1 MFFSAQVRDWNRHR
15 RLFTFESLN
24 SVALVPESACSRR
37 RLSWKFH
44 MSETARKLTVFP
56 AFHKVDG
63 ARVVVAGGG
72 EEAAA
77 KVRLLA
83 ETSATIEL
91 FHPTIDQGTAADL
104 RAAGGSW
111 HARIPGAE
119 DFAAAALAFIATG
132 DEASDRAAAELAKA
146 AGVPVNVVD
155 RPELCDFFTGA
166 MVNRAPLA
174 VAVTTA
180 GAAPVLARHVRARV
194 EALLAPAF
202 GDLAALAEK
211 LRGAVGSAIG
221 TAEGRRRFW
230 ARFFT
235 GSVAEKIFA
244 GKVDEAEAEARH
256 DLSAPALTQGHVSLV
271 GAGPGAEDL
280 LTLRAQRLLQEAD
293 VIVYDAL
300 VPERVVAMGR
310 RDAKR
315 IHVGKT
321 KGSHRATQEEINAL
335 LVEEAKAGHQVVRLK
350 SGDPLIF
357 GRAGEEIAALRAA
370 GVSFDVVP
378 GITAAFAAAAE
389 TEIPLTL
396 RGVASALVFATGHDE
411 HSETLPGWA
420 GVALSGATVA
430 VYMGHSVAGKVAT
443 QLIAAGLNASTPVA
457 LIENASRADQRACAG
472 RLDELARLAARP
484 ELEGPVLIVIGEVVA
499 HSALNLAPAALSELV
514 AA

>member
-1 MFFSAQVRDWNRHR
+1 
-15 RLFTFESLN
+15 
-24 SVALVPESACSRR
+24 
-37 RLSWKFH
+37 
-44 MSETARKLTVFP
+44 MSETARKLSVFP

-63 ARVVVAGGG
+63 ARVVVVGGG
-72 EEAAA
+72 EEAGA

-83 ETSATIEL
+83 ETSASIQL
-91 FHPTIDQGTAADL
+91 FSTTLDKETGADL
-104 RAAGGSW
+104 VAANGVWVPRLPEEG
-111 HARIPGAE
+111 
-119 DFAAAALAFIATG
+119 DFAGAALAFIATE
-132 DEASDRAAAELAKA
+132 DEATDRAIAALARA

-166 MVNRAPLA
+166 LVNRAPLA
-174 VAVTTA
+174 VAVTTE
-180 GAAPVLARHVRARV
+180 GKAPVLARHVRARI

-202 GDLAALAEK
+202 GDLAGLAEK
-211 LRGAVGSAIG
+211 LRGAVGSGIG
-221 TAEGRRRFW
+221 SSVARRRFW
-230 ARFFT
+230 ARFFS
-235 GSVAEKIFA
+235 GSVAEKVFA
-244 GKVDEAEAEARH
+244 GKLDEAEAEARR

-293 VIVYDAL
+293 VVIYDAL
-300 VPERVVAMGR
+300 VPETVVAMGR
-310 RDAKR
+310 RDARR
-315 IHVGKT
+315 IYVGKT

-335 LVEEAKAGHQVVRLK
+335 LVSEAQAGHLVVRLK

-370 GVSFDVVP
+370 GVSFDLVP
-378 GITAAFAAAAE
+378 GITAAFAAAAS

-420 GVALSGATVA
+420 GIALSGATVA

-443 QLIAAGLNASTPVA
+443 QLIAAGLSASTPVA
-457 LIENASRADQRACAG
+457 LIENASRADQRAYAG
-472 RLDELARLAARP
+472 RLDELPKLAARP
-484 ELEGPVLIVIGEVVA
+484 EIEGPVLIVIGEVVA
-499 HSALNLAPAALSELV
+499 HSALALQPAALSTLV